1 MKGLLRRLWPQPGD
15 PPHSELYYEGKVL
28 EAMGLIV
35 EHSRTDRPGKGR
47 APSLADRERIHDIIC
62 YIDDHCSSELRIS
75 DLAAIACMSPTK
87 FKETFRKVNGKT
99 LTQYVQGRRMSQAE
113 LLLRQGDLTIEQVA
127 RSVGYTCASRFSE
140 LFRREVGMLP
150 SEFRKTLGL

>member
-1 MKGLLRRLWPQPGD
+1 
-15 PPHSELYYEGKVL
+15 
-28 EAMGLIV
+28 
-35 EHSRTDRPGKGR
+35 
-47 APSLADRERIHDIIC
+47 
-62 YIDDHCSSELRIS
+62 
-75 DLAAIACMSPTK
+75 MSPTK
-87 FKETFRKVNGKT
+87 FKETFLKVNGKT